1 MRATLDKYTQCAFVN
16 ADYDCRRPA
25 QNRTLAFHG
34 GRGRGGD
41 GKTRGKPIVRSLHI
55 MDRKCWPGQK
65 QKKKEKHAE
74 KMQPLYKN
82 FIQLNFHKM
91 LFAMS
96 ER

>member
-34 GRGRGGD
+34 GRGGEEGD

-65 QKKKEKHAE
+65 QKKKKR
-74 KMQPLYKN
+74 KTRGKN
-82 FIQLNFHKM
+82 ATTLQEFHPIK
-91 LFAMS
+91 FP
-96 ER
+96 